1 MLLGGGQAGS
11 EYFAGYITE
20 EALSVDN
27 LFVFLVIMSSFRL
40 PREDQQKMLL
50 FGIVFSL
57 ARLVGI
63 VWEKWRDGAPV
74 GVGRRALG
82 TCAV

>member
-1 MLLGGGQAGS
+1 M
-11 EYFAGYITE
+11 
-20 EALSVDN
+20 
-27 LFVFLVIMSSFRL
+27 IMSSFRL